1 MFVAAESTSVSRAS
15 GQARPSRRARRV
27 VSLLA
32 GVIMLLVGV
41 GFVLYPIFSSARAQE
56 ETSEALAAWRSEVV
70 MEDRAQGE
78 MTDETA
84 DYRPKEGDDTY
95 EQLLAYNDEVRNGT
109 GDAVNDPFAFA
120 SDDLAALG
128 LPDGIVGSVTIAR
141 LGETIPLYLG
151 ASKQNLDR
159 GAAVLAGTSMPTGGD
174 GTQCVIAA
182 HRGPRV
188 GLSMFR
194 DIETLEIGDAVV
206 IETPWDT
213 LTYQVVGFDVI
224 DPNDTGALAVE
235 PGRDMVTLLTCH
247 PYGHNYQR
255 YLVRCERSDDTA
267 ELAPSPAEVVAATV
281 THVIWPGWSE
291 GSPLL
296 NLENVLRLAGLL
308 IVLGLGV
315 WVLVSMGH
323 RRGSRRGPGG
333 AHFD

>member
-1 MFVAAESTSVSRAS
+1 MFVAAESTFVSRAS
-15 GQARPSRRARRV
+15 GQARPSRRALRV

-41 GFVLYPIFSSARAQE
+41 GFVIYPILSSARAQE

-70 MEDRAQGE
+70 VADRAQGE

-151 ASKQNLDR
+151 ASQQNLDR

-255 YLVRCERSDDTA
+255 YLVRCERSDDAA
-267 ELAPSPAEVVAATV
+267 ELAPSPAEAVAATV
-281 THVIWPGWSE
+281 THAIWPGWSE

-296 NLENVLRLAGLL
+296 NLENILRLAGLL

-315 WVLVSMGH
+315 WALVSVA
-323 RRGSRRGPGG
+323 RRGSHRSMGG